1 MRGKSCPTHSDA
13 KPSLCFPFFSL
24 PLLSVSVLFLLHS
37 FRFRLSNANPLP
49 FRPTARLSL
58 PSHHYSIASRQ
69 TKRDSS
75 YHCLCKPFLFR
86 SGANHFFSLAHRIR
100 AFPFL
105 ITAAPFFSK
114 AFLFHAFPQQ
124 RSAAPIL
131 RYPIRFAAMPCNC
144 HTIQSKANASL
155 RNSHAFRQ
163 LAQCGRYPTPSP

>member
-13 KPSLCFPFFSL
+13 KPFLYF
-24 PLLSVSVLFLLHS
+24 PLLSVLVLFLLHS
-37 FRFRLSNANPLP
+37 FRCCLFNAKPLP

-69 TKRDSS
+69 TKRSSS

-86 SGANHFFSLAHRIR
+86 SGTNHSFSLAHRIR

-105 ITAAPFFSK
+105 FSAALFISK
-114 AFLFHAFPQQ
+114 AVLFHAFPHQ

-131 RYPIRFAAMPCNC
+131 RYPVRFAAMPCHC